1 LRNAGTLMP
10 TPLLD
15 RDAAVLPARSAANGS
30 TDGTGALGEQ
40 NDFIEETRAF
50 WQSRTDRVLTRED
63 AREIIEN
70 MTGFFR
76 VLLEWDRAKRSKP
89 HGGSPK

>member
-1 LRNAGTLMP
+1 MP
-10 TPLLD
+10 TPPLTK
-15 RDAAVLPARSAANGS
+15 DAAVLPARSAANGS
-30 TDGTGALGEQ
+30 TDATGALGKQ

-76 VLLEWDRAKRSKP
+76 VLLEWDRAKRSKSP
-89 HGGSPK
+89 GGSAK